1 MSSSYCTCYFSY
13 IASFDQLT
21 VETSDGVFPL
31 IQLGQIAQKSPTLVV
46 VNLAA
51 FPQVRDMSA
60 LWLQV
65 ATQERPKALT
75 EAQTK
80 KREAETT
87 AEITI
92 NKAKSESRIKINQ

>member
-1 MSSSYCTCYFSY
+1 
-13 IASFDQLT
+13 
-21 VETSDGVFPL
+21 
-31 IQLGQIAQKSPTLVV
+31 
-46 VNLAA
+46 
-51 FPQVRDMSA
+51 
-60 LWLQV
+60 V

-92 NKAKSESRIKINQ
+92 NKANSEARIKLNQ